1 MANLNDLNDVLFNQI
16 NRLDKD
22 GLKGDELKEEMEK
35 ARTITQ
41 VADKIIQNG
50 HLVLQAAKFKDDK
63 WDAGSQI
70 PKMLD
75 GGKSEQE

>member
-1 MANLNDLNDVLFNQI
+1 MANLNDLNNVLFNQL
-16 NRLDKD
+16 NRLDD
-22 GLKGDELKEEMEK
+22 ENLKGDDLKDELEK

-63 WDAGSQI
+63 WNADAEI
-70 PKMLD
+70 PKMLE
-75 GGKSEQE
+75 GGKGE

>member
-1 MANLNDLNDVLFNQI
+1 MANLNDLNNVLFNI
-16 NRLDKD
+16 VNRLDNEK
-22 GLKGDELKEEMEK
+22 LKGEDLKEELEK

-63 WDAGSQI
+63 WNADATL
-70 PKMLD
+70 PKMLE
-75 GGKSEQE
+75 GGKDDQD